1 MSDCGCELEA
11 DTSEQLRVLWIVLA
25 INFAMFVGEATA
37 GLLAGSVAL
46 LADSSDMLADAAVYG
61 ISLYAVRR
69 SAVAKARAAAAS
81 GVFQIAI
88 GLALLAEAGRRLANP
103 IEPEPGYMIAVA
115 AVALVAN
122 AYCLRL
128 IAAHKESGVHMS
140 ASAIFSQNDV
150 IANAAVI
157 LGGVLVV
164 ASGWSQIDP
173 VVGAGVS
180 ILVLSGGVRILREAK
195 SATRAADSAA
205 TAGAV

>member
-11 DTSEQLRVLWIVLA
+11 ETSEQIRVLWIVLA

-103 IEPEPGYMIAVA
+103 IEPEPGYMIVVA

-128 IAAHKESGVHMS
+128 IAAHKESGVHMT

-157 LGGVLVV
+157 LGGILVV

>member
-11 DTSEQLRVLWIVLA
+11 ETSEQIRVLWIVLA

-46 LADSSDMLADAAVYG
+46 LADSSDMLADAVVYG

-81 GVFQIAI
+81 GLFQIVI
-88 GLALLAEAGRRLANP
+88 GLALLAEAGRRIASP
-103 IEPEPGYMIAVA
+103 IEPEPGYMIVVA
-115 AVALVAN
+115 TVALVAN

-128 IAAHKESGVHMS
+128 IAAHKDSGVHMS
-140 ASAIFSQNDV
+140 ASVIFSQNDV

-164 ASGWSQIDP
+164 ATGWSRIDL

-195 SATRAADSAA
+195 SSIRAADSAA

>member
-1 MSDCGCELEA
+1 MSDCSCELEA
-11 DTSEQLRVLWIVLA
+11 ETSEQIRVLWIVLA
-25 INFAMFVGEATA
+25 INFAMFVGEASA
-37 GLLAGSVAL
+37 GLISGSVAL

-69 SAVAKARAAAAS
+69 SATAKARAAATS

-88 GLALLAEAGRRLANP
+88 GLALLVEAARRIVFP
-103 IEPEPGYMIAVA
+103 IEPEPGYMILVA

-140 ASAIFSQNDV
+140 ASVIFSQNDV

-164 ASGWSQIDP
+164 ATGWSRIDL

-180 ILVLSGGVRILREAK
+180 ILVLSGGVRILREARI
-195 SATRAADSAA
+195 SARDAAPNVA
-205 TAGAV
+205 TGAE